1 MTRHDCHRCRCQT
14 EELWGGEEPRL
25 DSEMDWAVHIFLTRY
40 VCPGCGGTMVPVGV
54 GAAGGVQCNVCWEK
68 RGKDDWMREI
78 EG

>member
-1 MTRHDCHRCRCQT
+1 
-14 EELWGGEEPRL
+14 
-25 DSEMDWAVHIFLTRY
+25 MDWAVHIFLTRY